1 MTKPVNEREIV
12 LEVLLEITEKG
23 QFSHIILRDVLWK
36 YQYLEKRERAF
47 ITRVTEGTLEHMIE
61 IDYILDRFSKVKVKK
76 MEPVIRAI
84 LRSAV
89 YQLKYMDSV
98 PDSAVCNEAV
108 KLAVRKGFS
117 GLKGYVNG
125 VLRSV
130 ARGIGSV
137 QYPKE
142 KMEELS
148 VRYSCPEW
156 VLDLWSGSYD
166 IEVIEMMLRDF
177 QKEKPVTIRCCL
189 NRTTPDELK
198 KRLEAEGVKAEIHPY
213 LPYAFQIS
221 GYDHLN
227 DLETFQDGL
236 FVVQDIS
243 SMLVAEIAAPSAGA
257 QVLDVCA
264 APGGKALHVAE
275 KLFLAEAVCGDA
287 ACAGNK
293 SGGGAAAGCKIEDQ
307 MPPGHVEAR
316 DLTELKVDLIRENI
330 ERTGLPN
337 ITAVCRDASVPDET
351 AAESADIVIADL
363 PCSGLGVIGKKPDLR
378 YKASPDGIDS
388 LVRLQRQILSC
399 AQDYVKPGG
408 TLVYST
414 CTVNPAENMDNVHWL
429 MEQYP
434 EFILDDIREKL
445 CPELRDNVMENGCI
459 QLLPGVHKSDGFFIA
474 RLVRKIESGGS
485 RNI

>member
-76 MEPVIRAI
+76 MKPVIRAI

-130 ARGIGSV
+130 ARGIDSV

-275 KLFLAEAVCGDA
+275 KLFLAEDVCGDA

-293 SGGGAAAGCKIEDQ
+293 SGGGAAAGCGIEDQ

-434 EFILDDIREKL
+434 EFILDDIRGKL

-474 RLVRKIESGGS
+474 RLVRKIESEGS